1 MNEIGL
7 KAAAITE
14 ALDPEKDFVEEDPF
28 SHLIYFLYICFYVY
42 VKINVSELFKCLF
55 FLLQHLS
62 QTSKILPKIVSKN
75 VRKFGVRKKNFFS
88 TKVRS

>member
-28 SHLIYFLYICFYVY
+28 SHLIFFIYMFLCIC
-42 VKINVSELFKCLF
+42 
-55 FLLQHLS
+55 
-62 QTSKILPKIVSKN
+62 KN
-75 VRKFGVRKKNFFS
+75 KRFRAL
-88 TKVRS
+88 